1 VRVQGRHHNN
11 SGRAGFLVGARRL
24 GCIRSLLTS
33 PACPQA
39 AAVSGSWAGP
49 AMHMEPPRSWRR
61 APTGALWLWAPLGTV
76 ARRSPRRP
84 WKGSRRRS
92 TKASSPW
99 SGSATRVSGS
109 TFALRCRFVR
119 CAPLRPGGRRP
130 RGRLRAAPRALS
142 ACYRRGLVHRNVQR
156 ENVLVAFRVDREKP
170 AYVLCDF
177 AFFPAAARARGAPRL
192 LWRDEGLRRAR
203 SIARAVRTP
212 SDMFSAGCLFF
223 AVVTRD
229 LPFGASRAADAGGG
243 RTGTVGG
250 RSGGCCSHSC
260 TVAFTPAVTHAC
272 IFPLTPAV
280 ASRCCPQVSIDPLAQ
295 AR

>member
-1 VRVQGRHHNN
+1 MRAGAGVDGEGAGAASQQLRARWVPSWGKASGVHSVITHIPRLPAGCCRLRLLGRPGHAHGAPQELVQG
-11 SGRAGFLVGARRL
+11 SDGR
-24 GCIRSLLTS
+24 I
-33 PACPQA
+33 
-39 AAVSGSWAGP
+39 
-49 AMHMEPPRSWRR
+49 
-61 APTGALWLWAPLGTV
+61 
-76 ARRSPRRP
+76 
-84 WKGSRRRS
+84 
-92 TKASSPW
+92 
-99 SGSATRVSGS
+99 
-109 TFALRCRFVR
+109 VR